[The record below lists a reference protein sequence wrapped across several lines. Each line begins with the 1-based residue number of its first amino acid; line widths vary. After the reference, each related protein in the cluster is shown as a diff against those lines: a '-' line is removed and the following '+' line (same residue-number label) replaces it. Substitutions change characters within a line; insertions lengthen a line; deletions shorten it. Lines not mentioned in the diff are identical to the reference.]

1 MRLFLQRL
9 GSAFAYTTV
18 RQVKVHSVTVG
29 LLYLTLVVAISAYVV
44 GYEFFLGESKVAAA
58 EAEEGAGRLTRGLGA
73 QWPRR
78 ARQKRTAKSKR
89 GGKRGSQKKS
99 SRIGRP
105 LKGSTWPAST
115 AVAFVPVGV
124 CWCATRHVTQS
135 GANRGLL
142 RRGAAQACLGC
153 LECRPASLFASLPDA
168 KIAFPLRSC
177 PLSRRPWVPGYGCGQ
192 GYGERQGQGDGA

>member
-78 ARQKRTAKSKR
+78 ARPKRTAR
-89 GGKRGSQKKS
+89 GGGEKRVAKKEFPRLAAR
-99 SRIGRP
+99 SRAAPGPPRRP
-105 LKGSTWPAST
+105 LPLSQWAC
-115 AVAFVPVGV
+115 VGV
-124 CWCATRHVTQS
+124 QHGT
-135 GANRGLL
+135 
-142 RRGAAQACLGC
+142 
-153 LECRPASLFASLPDA
+153 
-168 KIAFPLRSC
+168 
-177 PLSRRPWVPGYGCGQ
+177 
-192 GYGERQGQGDGA
+192 

>member
-78 ARQKRTAKSKR
+78 ARQKRTANRS
-89 GGKRGSQKKS
+89 GGGGEGGSAKKKS
-99 SRIGRP
+99 SRDWPPAQGQRLARLDGRCLCPSGRVLVCNTARDAERREPWP
-105 LKGSTWPAST
+105 LAQR
-115 AVAFVPVGV
+115 
-124 CWCATRHVTQS
+124 CRS
-135 GANRGLL
+135 GL
-142 RRGAAQACLGC
+142 
-153 LECRPASLFASLPDA
+153 
-168 KIAFPLRSC
+168 
-177 PLSRRPWVPGYGCGQ
+177 PWVPRVPACFSLSLSP
-192 GYGERQGQGDGA
+192 

>member
-89 GGKRGSQKKS
+89 GGKEARKKKKFPRLAAR
-99 SRIGRP
+99 SRAAPGPPRRP
-105 LKGSTWPAST
+105 LPLSQWAC
-115 AVAFVPVGV
+115 VGV
-124 CWCATRHVTQS
+124 QHGT
-135 GANRGLL
+135 
-142 RRGAAQACLGC
+142 
-153 LECRPASLFASLPDA
+153 
-168 KIAFPLRSC
+168 
-177 PLSRRPWVPGYGCGQ
+177 
-192 GYGERQGQGDGA
+192 